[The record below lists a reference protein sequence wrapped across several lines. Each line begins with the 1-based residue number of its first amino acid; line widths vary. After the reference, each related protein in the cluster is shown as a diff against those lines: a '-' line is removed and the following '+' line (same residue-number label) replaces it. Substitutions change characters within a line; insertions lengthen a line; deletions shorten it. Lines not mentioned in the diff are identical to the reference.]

1 MNAVA
6 IGWVEIFLQAYFGT
20 VHSLAGESAK
30 CTHNDWRNGRDNRY
44 NRAARE
50 GMESTDAL

>member
-1 MNAVA
+1 MSAVA
-6 IGWVEIFLQAYFGT
+6 NGWVEIFPQAYFGT

-30 CTHNDWRNGRDNRY
+30 CIHNDWRYGRDNRY